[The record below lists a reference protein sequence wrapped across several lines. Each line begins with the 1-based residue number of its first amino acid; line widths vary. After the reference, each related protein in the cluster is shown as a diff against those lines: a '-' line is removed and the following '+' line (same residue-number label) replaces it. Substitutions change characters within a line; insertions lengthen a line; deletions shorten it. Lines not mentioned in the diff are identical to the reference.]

1 MKFCMCCHFLFAVLL
16 LVVTDLTCFCCF
28 QIKLSIQNT
37 CPFNSSWYWFVLSG
51 QNCWRQIVYGLFI
64 DVLQLVYCCFCLIG
78 IHSIQGWR
86 ATTRNGVT
94 RKRRR
99 KRSKASKKSCLQ
111 ASAYE
116 KQGNSEVIDV
126 WKVAHHPPS
135 RKMVACD
142 DHLF

>member
-64 DVLQLVYCCFCLIG
+64 DVLQLVCCCFCLIG

-99 KRSKASKKSCLQ
+99 KRSKASKKSLFTGF
-111 ASAYE
+111 S
-116 KQGNSEVIDV
+116 I
-126 WKVAHHPPS
+126 WKTRKFRGYRRVKSRTPPT
-135 RKMVACD
+135 K
-142 DHLF
+142 